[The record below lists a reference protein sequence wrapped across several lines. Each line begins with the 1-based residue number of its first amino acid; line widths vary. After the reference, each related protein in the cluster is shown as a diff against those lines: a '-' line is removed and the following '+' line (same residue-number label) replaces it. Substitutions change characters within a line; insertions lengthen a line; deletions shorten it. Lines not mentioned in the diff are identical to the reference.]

1 MLQAAQVLLPAAAF
15 AEGSG
20 TYVNLEGR
28 WQSFAGAARAPRAAR
43 PAWKV
48 LRVLG
53 NLLELA
59 DFDYQSSEQVRDELR
74 RAVDQAAPRGAVSES
89 SPTRLKRIEN
99 LRDVPMYQVDPLV
112 RRATALQLTRVGLEP
127 AAEYQA

>member
-28 WQSFAGAARAPRAAR
+28 WQSFAGAARAPGAAR

-74 RAVDQAAPRGAVSES
+74 RAVDQAAPRDAVSES